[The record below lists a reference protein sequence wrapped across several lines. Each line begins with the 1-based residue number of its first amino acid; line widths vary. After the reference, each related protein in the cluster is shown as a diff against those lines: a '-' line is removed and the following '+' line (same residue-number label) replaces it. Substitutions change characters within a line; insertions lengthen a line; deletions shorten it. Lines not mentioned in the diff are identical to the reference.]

1 MASGNNKN
9 SYNRSSSGNAE
20 YVEGGVLPPQA
31 VEIEEAVLGGM
42 LIEHEAATA
51 ALELLTPAD
60 FYRKS
65 HRHIFEVMYDLFEKS
80 NPLDMLT
87 VENELRDR
95 KLLDEIGGPGYLSEL
110 TRSVSSAANIHYHC
124 QILTE
129 KSIKR
134 TIIHSFTDVIKDSY
148 DTASDPY
155 DLLDKAEKTIY
166 ELANSKR
173 GADSNAITD
182 ILKKTL
188 EHLEDMRGKDGGIT
202 GVPSGLDVDK
212 WTAGWQRGD
221 LIIIA
226 ARPSMGKT
234 AFVLTVARNAALY
247 REQEKQ
253 ANVAI
258 FSLEMS
264 DQQLIQRLLTMEA
277 RVDAQKARTGRLDD
291 QEFKKLIDAAGR
303 LFKANIFIDDTPA
316 LSVME
321 MRSKCRRLKS
331 EHDIDLIIVDYLQLM
346 RGNINDKN
354 SNREQEIATISRG
367 LKGLAKELDVPV
379 IALSQLSRAVE
390 QRGGNKRP
398 QLSDLRESGS
408 IEQDADVVCF
418 LYRPEYYQITTDDEG
433 HSTAGIA
440 EVIIGKQRNGPVGD
454 VKLSFVKEYARF
466 ENLTS
471 YDSGGMI
478 EESVSVDPFFD
489 DEEDS
494 GGGNI
499 NQLPAGES
507 RRPNL
512 PPSGPDELPGSD
524 DEESPF

>member
-1 MASGNNKN
+1 MASGNNSA
-9 SYNRSSSGNAE
+9 SYNRNKEEDTG
-20 YVEGGVLPPQA
+20 YQDGGVLPPQA

-42 LIEHEAATA
+42 LIEHEAATT
-51 ALELLTPAD
+51 ALELLQPGD

-65 HRHIFEVMYDLFEKS
+65 HRNIFEVMFELFEKS
-80 NPLDMLT
+80 NPLDILT

-110 TRSVSSAANIHYHC
+110 TRSVSSAANIEYHC

-129 KSIKR
+129 KAIKR

-148 DTASDPY
+148 DTSSDAY

-173 GADSNAITD
+173 GADSNAISD

-188 EHLEDMRGKDGGIT
+188 AYLEDMRGKDGGIT
-202 GVPSGLDVDK
+202 GIPTGLDIDK

-234 AFVLTVARNAALY
+234 AFVLSVARNAALFPNP
-247 REQEKQ
+247 EKQ
-253 ANVAI
+253 AGVAI

-277 RVDAQKARTGRLDD
+277 RVNAQAARTGRLNDT
-291 QEFKKLIDAAGR
+291 EFKKLIDAASR
-303 LFKANIFIDDTPA
+303 LFKAKIFIDDTPA

-346 RGNINDKN
+346 RGNVNDRN

-418 LYRPEYYQITTDDEG
+418 LYRPEYYGITSDDEG
-433 HSTAGIA
+433 HNTAGIA

-454 VKLSFVKEYARF
+454 VKLQFVKEYARF

-471 YDSGGMI
+471 FDSGGMI
-478 EESVSVDPFFD
+478 DDSVSVDPFFD
-489 DEEDS
+489 DENETADAS
-494 GGGNI
+494 GT
-499 NQLPAGES
+499 QLPPGES
-507 RRPNL
+507 RRPSL
-512 PPSGPDELPGSD
+512 PPSAPDKLPDGD
-524 DEESPF
+524 SPF